1 MLGRFL
7 SQSEMIMSLFLADA
21 RHHLLLTKLTKLAK
35 TQLTLIETPCAVMAL
50 LPVPFFSNLQLSDR

>member
-1 MLGRFL
+1 
-7 SQSEMIMSLFLADA
+7 MIMSLFLADA